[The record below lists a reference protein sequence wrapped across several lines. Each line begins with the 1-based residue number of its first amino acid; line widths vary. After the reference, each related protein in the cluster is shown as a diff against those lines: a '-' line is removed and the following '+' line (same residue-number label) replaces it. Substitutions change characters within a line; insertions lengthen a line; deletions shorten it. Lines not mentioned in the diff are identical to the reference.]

1 MAIRRQ
7 AFRQRALS
15 MTSLIDVI
23 FLLLLFFMLS
33 STFTRFAEI
42 ELNAGGSGAPAASA
56 NTPPL
61 FLQMTDDGLSLTGS
75 PVTLDDLPGKLAELK
90 KEENTRLLIAPAGQ
104 NVTSQLLID
113 LLVSVRRTEGLSV
126 TVLE

>member
-42 ELNAGGSGAPAASA
+42 ELNAGGSGAPGASA
-56 NTPPL
+56 DTPPL
-61 FLQMTDDGLSLTGS
+61 FLRMTDDGLSLNGS
-75 PVTLDDLPGKLAELK
+75 PITLDDLPRKLAELK

-104 NVTSQLLID
+104 NVTSQSLID